1 MKDFSSKNLI
11 ELNDTYK
18 REEFNTVVFC
28 VVIILLAAV
37 FLYLK
42 FAVFTIVSVSQTSM
56 NPTLNDGD
64 ILVAVKTDVP
74 RRGDIIILNGNG
86 KVLIKRVVGLEGD
99 VLWTEDGYLYR
110 ETVDKN
116 GKKSV
121 EKLTEDYVLGKTYGI
136 PERITVPA
144 DCVYVLGDN
153 RQNSVD
159 SRELGAINLND
170 VVGVVPK
177 WSVSIKDTAFI
188 RLYKKILGY

>member
-1 MKDFSSKNLI
+1 MTDFSNKNLI
-11 ELNDTYK
+11 QQSDAYK
-18 REEFNTVVFC
+18 REEFNTVIFC
-28 VVIILLAAV
+28 VVIILLAAI

-42 FAVFTIVSVSQTSM
+42 LAVFTVVSVSQTSM

-64 ILVAVKTDVP
+64 FLVAVKTDEP
-74 RRGDIIILNGNG
+74 RRGDIIILNGND
-86 KVLIKRVVGLEGD
+86 KVLIKRVVGIEGD

-136 PERITVPA
+136 PKKITVPK

-159 SRELGAINLND
+159 SRELGAINLSD
-170 VVGVVPK
+170 VVGVVPS
-177 WSVSIKDTAFI
+177 WSVAIKDTFI
-188 RLYKKILGY
+188 VSLYKKILGS